1 MTCSRY
7 RARILL
13 AAYTIFGM
21 PLASAQ
27 LPQPDLQ
34 TIFPQGAQIGQTV
47 EVTIGGADLGE
58 ATGLLFSHPG
68 ITCAQIPVEATEF
81 YPAGHKP
88 VNYRVSVAPDVPPGV
103 YEVTARTRLGLTAPR
118 AFAVGTMPEKIH
130 QTNHSP
136 ESAEDLP
143 LNTVINGHADA
154 SAVDHYKLDLKQG
167 QRVIIR
173 CDAEVID
180 SRMDSTISIADS
192 SGHEHKRNRDTIGR
206 DPLLDFT
213 APGDD
218 TYLLRVHD
226 FTFAGGAQYPYRVSA
241 SDAPHIDFIDPPAG
255 APGTTGK
262 FKIYGRNLPGGST
275 GEGVRLGPEELESIE
290 VDIPVNGHGT
300 PELIAGPVHT
310 SLVAGMTW
318 RLEANGKKSN
328 PVRIGF
334 AAAPV
339 IRGEEGQEQ
348 EIPVPCETHGRFE
361 TKGDLD
367 HYRFDA
373 RKDQPLWIECLATR
387 IRTKSDPVLWID
399 QITVN
404 DKGVEQFK
412 EIASNDDSGGTPG
425 GKTFPIRNRDCAL
438 LLNPPAD
445 GRYRL
450 RLHDYTGRGGSHAL
464 YRLIIRPV
472 APDFDLVVTPW
483 YTASDKAA
491 KGVSRQAALIRQGGT
506 TLLRVFSMRRNGFRD
521 SIKLSVA
528 GLPPGVSCPPVI
540 LPSDRDTA
548 TLVLHGSMEAATW
561 QGLVT
566 VTGRSGEIERTA
578 RAGTIS
584 WSIGN
589 WDTEFTRA
597 RLSQQLPLSVSAEE
611 KEPIIIQPA
620 QDRYE
625 IELGGKVEIPFKL
638 EKAMGLKGDFT
649 IAVSGLPH
657 SKPPSVKLKQD
668 AGEGKLALTF
678 ARSNEF
684 KVEPG
689 EWTFSLRGSG
699 TIKYRHNLSA
709 IEIARNQ
716 EARIAGLE
724 KTAQEEAARAKAA
737 IEPVRKALQEAEK
750 NLGAASDDARAALE
764 KAVAEKKTQLQEAEK
779 MAKDAEEKV
788 KRAGAAKKIAS
799 DRLKQANDQAKEKD
813 RKHATHS
820 KLITVV
826 VKPPPPKE
834 PGK

>member
-1 MTCSRY
+1 MS
-7 RARILL
+7 
-13 AAYTIFGM
+13 F
-21 PLASAQ
+21 ASAQ

-47 EVTIGGADLGE
+47 EVAIGGTDLGE

-68 ITCAQIPVEATEF
+68 ITGAQIPVEATEF
-81 YPAGHKP
+81 HPAGHKP
-88 VNYRVSVAPDVPPGV
+88 TNYRVSVAPDVPPGV
-103 YEVTARTRLGLTAPR
+103 YEVTVRTRLGMTAPR
-118 AFAVGTMPEKIH
+118 AFAVSDFPEKVH
-130 QTNHSP
+130 QANHSP
-136 ESAEDLP
+136 ESAENLP

-154 SAVDHYKLDLKQG
+154 AAVDHYKLDLKRG

-192 SGHEHKRNRDTIGR
+192 NGREYKRNRDTIGR

-213 APGDD
+213 APGDG

-226 FTFAGGAQYPYRVSA
+226 FTFAGGTQYPYRLSA
-241 SDAPHIDFIDPPAG
+241 SDAPHIDFIDPPA
-255 APGTTGK
+255 AAAGTTGK

-275 GEGVRLGPEELESIE
+275 GEGVRLGRDELESIE
-290 VDIPVNGHGT
+290 VDIPINGQGT
-300 PELIAGPVHT
+300 PELIAGPVHS

-318 RLEANGKKSN
+318 RLESNGRKSN

-334 AAAPV
+334 AVDPV
-339 IRGEEGQEQ
+339 VRGEEGQEQ
-348 EIPVPCETHGRFE
+348 VIPVPCETHGRFE

-367 HYRFDA
+367 LYRFDA
-373 RKDQPLWIECLATR
+373 RKDQPLWIECLANR
-387 IRTKSDPVLWID
+387 IRTGSDPVLWID
-399 QITVN
+399 QITVD

-412 EIASNDDSGGTPG
+412 EITGNDDTGGIPG

-438 LLNPPAD
+438 LFNAPAD

-450 RLHDYTGRGGSHAL
+450 RLHNYTGRGGSHAL

-483 YTASDKAA
+483 YAASDKGA
-491 KGVSRQAALIRQGGT
+491 KGVSRQAALIRRGGT
-506 TLLRVFSMRRNGFRD
+506 TLLRVFAMRRNGFRD
-521 SIKLSVA
+521 SIRLSVT
-528 GLPPGVSCPPVI
+528 GLPPGITCPPVI
-540 LPSDRDTA
+540 LPRGQDAT
-548 TLVLHGSMEAATW
+548 TLVLHGSTEVASW

-566 VTGRSGEIERTA
+566 VAGRGGEIERTA
-578 RAGTIS
+578 RPGTIS

-597 RLSQQLPLSVSAEE
+597 RLSHQLPLSVTAEE
-611 KEPIIIQPA
+611 QEPVIIQPA
-620 QDRYE
+620 QDHYE
-625 IELGGKVEIPFKL
+625 VELGGKLEIPFKL

-649 IAVSGLPH
+649 VAVDGLPH

-684 KVEPG
+684 KVEAG
-689 EWTFSLRGSG
+689 ELTFSLRGSG

-709 IEIARNQ
+709 IEIARN
-716 EARIAGLE
+716 EETRIAGLE
-724 KTAQEEAARAKAA
+724 KTAQEEAARAKEEV
-737 IEPVRKALQEAEK
+737 EPVRKALQEAEK

-764 KAVAEKKTQLQEAEK
+764 KTVAEKKAQLQEAEK
-779 MAKDAEEKV
+779 LAKEAEEKV

-799 DRLKQANDQAKEKD
+799 DRIKQASEQAKEKD
-813 RKHATHS
+813 RKHVFHS
-820 KLITVV
+820 KLITVM

>member
-1 MTCSRY
+1 MTSSRN
-7 RARILL
+7 RARILFT
-13 AAYTIFGM
+13 ACTIFEAS
-21 PLASAQ
+21 LATAQ

-47 EVTIGGADLGE
+47 EVTIGGTDLGE

-68 ITCAQIPVEATEF
+68 ISCGQIPVEATEF
-81 YPAGHKP
+81 QPEGHKP
-88 VNYRVSVAPDVPPGV
+88 LSYRVSVAPEVPPGL
-103 YEVTARTRLGLTAPR
+103 YEVTVRTRLGLTAPR

-130 QTNHSP
+130 QTNNSP
-136 ESAEDLP
+136 ETAEELP
-143 LNTVINGHADA
+143 LNTVMNGHADT
-154 SAVDHYKLDLKQG
+154 SAIDHYKLNLKQG

-173 CDAEVID
+173 CSAQVID
-180 SRMDSTISIADS
+180 SRMDGTISIANS
-192 SGHEHKRNRDTIGR
+192 SGHEYKRDRDTIGR

-218 TYLLRVHD
+218 TYFLRVHD

-241 SDAPHIDFIDPPAG
+241 SDAPHIDFINPPAG

-290 VDIPVNGHGT
+290 VDIPLTGQGA
-300 PELIAGPVHT
+300 PELPARSVHA
-310 SLVAGMTW
+310 SLVPGMTW

-334 AAAPV
+334 AVDPI

-348 EIPVPCETHGRFE
+348 TIPVPSETHGLFDA
-361 TKGDLD
+361 KSDLD
-367 HYRFDA
+367 QYRFDA
-373 RKDQPLWIECLATR
+373 RKDQPLWIECLANR
-387 IRTKSDPVLWID
+387 IRTGSDPVLWID
-399 QITVN
+399 QITAD

-412 EIASNDDSGGTPG
+412 EIASNDDTGGTPG
-425 GKTFPIRNRDCAL
+425 GKSFPILNRDCAL
-438 LLNPPAD
+438 RFDPPAD

-450 RLHDYTGRGGSHAL
+450 RLHDYTGRGGPASL
-464 YRLIIRPV
+464 YRLIVRPI

-483 YTASDKAA
+483 YAASDKDS
-491 KGVSRQAALIRQGGT
+491 KGVSRQAALIRRGGT
-506 TLLRVFSMRRNGFRD
+506 TLLRVFAMRRNGFRD
-521 SIKLSVA
+521 SITLSVA

-540 LPSDRDTA
+540 LPAGRDTA
-548 TLVLHGSMEAATW
+548 TLVLHGTTEAANW
-561 QGLVT
+561 QGFVT
-566 VTGRSGEIERTA
+566 VVGKAGETEQTA
-578 RAGTIS
+578 RPGTIS

-597 RLSQQLPLSVSAEE
+597 RLSQQLPLSVTTEE

-649 IAVSGLPH
+649 IVVSGLPH
-657 SKPPSVKLKQD
+657 SKPPSVKVKQD
-668 AGEGKLALTF
+668 AGEGKLAITF
-678 ARSNEF
+678 AKSNEF

-709 IEIARNQ
+709 IEIARNE

-724 KTAQEEAARAKAA
+724 KTAQEEAARAKDA

-764 KAVAEKKTQLQEAEK
+764 KTVTEKKTQLQEAEK

-799 DRLKQANDQAKEKD
+799 DRLKQANEQAKEKD

>member
-1 MTCSRY
+1 MTSSRN
-7 RARILL
+7 RARILFT
-13 AAYTIFGM
+13 ACTIFEAS
-21 PLASAQ
+21 LATAQ

-47 EVTIGGADLGE
+47 EVTIGGTDLGE

-68 ITCAQIPVEATEF
+68 ISCGQIPVEATEF
-81 YPAGHKP
+81 QPEGHKP
-88 VNYRVSVAPDVPPGV
+88 LSYRVSVAPEVPPGL
-103 YEVTARTRLGLTAPR
+103 YEVTVRTRLGLTAPR
-118 AFAVGTMPEKIH
+118 AFAVGTMPEKVH
-130 QTNHSP
+130 QANNSP
-136 ESAEDLP
+136 ETAEELP
-143 LNTVINGHADA
+143 LNTVMNGHADT
-154 SAVDHYKLDLKQG
+154 SAVDHYKLNLKQG

-173 CDAEVID
+173 CSAQVID
-180 SRMDSTISIADS
+180 SRMDGTISIANS
-192 SGHEHKRNRDTIGR
+192 SGHEYKRDRDTIGR

-213 APGDD
+213 APADD

-241 SDAPHIDFIDPPAG
+241 SDAPHIDFINPPAG

-290 VDIPVNGHGT
+290 VDIPLTGQGA
-300 PELIAGPVHT
+300 PELPARSVHA
-310 SLVAGMTW
+310 SLVPGMTW

-334 AAAPV
+334 AVDPI

-348 EIPVPCETHGRFE
+348 TIPVPSETHGLFDA
-361 TKGDLD
+361 KSDLD
-367 HYRFDA
+367 QYRFDA
-373 RKDQPLWIECLATR
+373 RKDQPLWIECLANR
-387 IRTKSDPVLWID
+387 IRTGSDPVLWID
-399 QITVN
+399 QITAD

-412 EIASNDDSGGTPG
+412 EIASNDDTGGTPG
-425 GKTFPIRNRDCAL
+425 GKSFPILNRDCAL
-438 LLNPPAD
+438 RFDPPAD

-450 RLHDYTGRGGSHAL
+450 RLHDYTGRGGPASL
-464 YRLIIRPV
+464 YRLIVRPI

-483 YTASDKAA
+483 YAASDKDS
-491 KGVSRQAALIRQGGT
+491 KGVSRQAALIRRGGT
-506 TLLRVFSMRRNGFRD
+506 TLLRVFAMRRNGFRD
-521 SIKLSVA
+521 SITLSVA

-540 LPSDRDTA
+540 LPAGRDTA
-548 TLVLHGSMEAATW
+548 TLVLHGTTEAANW
-561 QGLVT
+561 QGFVT
-566 VTGRSGEIERTA
+566 VAGKAGETEKTA
-578 RAGTIS
+578 RPGTIS

-597 RLSQQLPLSVSAEE
+597 RLSQQLPLSVTTEE

-649 IAVSGLPH
+649 IVVSGLPH
-657 SKPPSVKLKQD
+657 SKPPSVKVKQD
-668 AGEGKLALTF
+668 AGEGKLAITF
-678 ARSNEF
+678 AKSNEF

-709 IEIARNQ
+709 IEIARNE

-724 KTAQEEAARAKAA
+724 KTAQEEAARAKDA

-764 KAVAEKKTQLQEAEK
+764 KTVTEKKTQLQEAEK

-799 DRLKQANDQAKEKD
+799 DRLKQANEQAKEKD

>member
-1 MTCSRY
+1 MTSSRN

-13 AAYTIFGM
+13 IAYTIFEAS
-21 PLASAQ
+21 LATAQ

-47 EVTIGGADLGE
+47 EVTIGGTDLGE

-68 ITCAQIPVEATEF
+68 ISCGQIPVEATEF
-81 YPAGHKP
+81 QPEGHKP
-88 VNYRVSVAPDVPPGV
+88 LSYRVSVAPEVPPGL
-103 YEVTARTRLGLTAPR
+103 YEVTVRTRLGLTAPR
-118 AFAVGTMPEKIH
+118 AFAVGTMPEKVH
-130 QTNHSP
+130 QANNSP
-136 ESAEDLP
+136 ETAEELP
-143 LNTVINGHADA
+143 LNTVMNGHADT
-154 SAVDHYKLDLKQG
+154 SAVDHYKLNLKQG

-173 CDAEVID
+173 CSAQVID
-180 SRMDSTISIADS
+180 SRMDGTISIANS
-192 SGHEHKRNRDTIGR
+192 SGHEYKRDRDTIGR

-218 TYLLRVHD
+218 TYFLRVHD

-241 SDAPHIDFIDPPAG
+241 SNAPHIDFIDPPAG

-275 GEGVRLGPEELESIE
+275 GEGVRLGREELESIE
-290 VDIPVNGHGT
+290 VDIPLTGPGA
-300 PELIAGPVHT
+300 PELAARSVHA
-310 SLVAGMTW
+310 SLVPGMTW

-334 AAAPV
+334 AVDPI

-348 EIPVPCETHGRFE
+348 TIPVPSETHGRFDA
-361 TKGDLD
+361 KSDLD
-367 HYRFDA
+367 QYRFDA
-373 RKDQPLWIECLATR
+373 RKDQPLWIECLANR
-387 IRTKSDPVLWID
+387 IRMGSDPVLWID
-399 QITVN
+399 QITAD

-412 EIASNDDSGGTPG
+412 EIASNDDTGGTPG
-425 GKTFPIRNRDCAL
+425 GKSFPILNRDCAL
-438 LLNPPAD
+438 RFDPPAD
-445 GRYRL
+445 GKYRL
-450 RLHDYTGRGGSHAL
+450 RLHDYTGRGGPAAL
-464 YRLIIRPV
+464 YRLIVRPV

-483 YTASDKAA
+483 YAAPDKDA
-491 KGVSRQAALIRQGGT
+491 KGVSRRAALIRRGGT
-506 TLLRVFSMRRNGFRD
+506 TLLRVFAMRRNGFRD
-521 SIKLSVA
+521 SIALSVA
-528 GLPPGVSCPPVI
+528 GLPPGVSCPLVI
-540 LPSDRDTA
+540 LPAGRDAA
-548 TLVLHGSMEAATW
+548 TLVVHGTTEAANW
-561 QGLVT
+561 QGFVT
-566 VTGRSGEIERTA
+566 VVGKAGETEQTA
-578 RAGTIS
+578 RPGTIS

-597 RLSQQLPLSVSAEE
+597 RLSQQLPLSVTAEE

-625 IELGGKVEIPFKL
+625 VELGGKVEIPFKL

-649 IAVSGLPH
+649 IVVSGLPH
-657 SKPPSVKLKQD
+657 SKPPSVKVKQD
-668 AGEGKLALTF
+668 AGEGKLAITF
-678 ARSNEF
+678 AKSNEF

-709 IEIARNQ
+709 IEIARNE

-737 IEPVRKALQEAEK
+737 VEPVRKALQEAEK
-750 NLGAASDDARAALE
+750 NLGAASDDARATLE
-764 KAVAEKKTQLQEAEK
+764 KTVAEKKTQLQETEK

-799 DRLKQANDQAKEKD
+799 DRLKQANEQAKEKD

>member
-1 MTCSRY
+1 MTSSRN

-13 AAYTIFGM
+13 IAYTIFEAS
-21 PLASAQ
+21 LATAQ

-47 EVTIGGADLGE
+47 EVTIGGTDLGE

-68 ITCAQIPVEATEF
+68 ISCGQIPVEATEF
-81 YPAGHKP
+81 QPEGHKP
-88 VNYRVSVAPDVPPGV
+88 LSYRVSVAPEVPPGL
-103 YEVTARTRLGLTAPR
+103 YEVTVRTRLGLTAPR
-118 AFAVGTMPEKIH
+118 AFAVGTMPEKVH
-130 QTNHSP
+130 QANNSP
-136 ESAEDLP
+136 ETAEELP
-143 LNTVINGHADA
+143 LNTVMNGHADT
-154 SAVDHYKLDLKQG
+154 SAVDHYKLNLKQG

-173 CDAEVID
+173 CSAQVID
-180 SRMDSTISIADS
+180 SRMDGTISIANS
-192 SGHEHKRNRDTIGR
+192 SGHEYKRDRDTIGR

-218 TYLLRVHD
+218 TYFLRVHD

-241 SDAPHIDFIDPPAG
+241 SNAPHIDFIDPPAG

-275 GEGVRLGPEELESIE
+275 GEGVRLGREELESIE
-290 VDIPVNGHGT
+290 VDIPLTGQGA
-300 PELIAGPVHT
+300 PELAARSVHA
-310 SLVAGMTW
+310 SLVPGMTW

-334 AAAPV
+334 AVDPI

-348 EIPVPCETHGRFE
+348 TIPVPSETHGRFDA
-361 TKGDLD
+361 KSDLD
-367 HYRFDA
+367 QYRFDA
-373 RKDQPLWIECLATR
+373 RKDQPLWIECLANR
-387 IRTKSDPVLWID
+387 IRMGSDPVLWID
-399 QITVN
+399 QITAD

-412 EIASNDDSGGTPG
+412 EIASNDDTGGTPG
-425 GKTFPIRNRDCAL
+425 GKSFPILNRDCAL
-438 LLNPPAD
+438 RFDPPAD
-445 GRYRL
+445 GKYRL
-450 RLHDYTGRGGSHAL
+450 RLHDYTGRGGPAAL
-464 YRLIIRPV
+464 YRLIVRPV

-483 YTASDKAA
+483 YAASDKDA
-491 KGVSRQAALIRQGGT
+491 KGVSRQAALIRRGGT
-506 TLLRVFSMRRNGFRD
+506 TLLRVFAMRRNGFRD
-521 SIKLSVA
+521 SIALSVA
-528 GLPPGVSCPPVI
+528 GLPPGVSCPLVI
-540 LPSDRDTA
+540 LPAGRDAA
-548 TLVLHGSMEAATW
+548 TLVVHGTTEAANW
-561 QGLVT
+561 QGFVT
-566 VTGRSGEIERTA
+566 VVGKAGETEQTA
-578 RAGTIS
+578 RPGTIS

-597 RLSQQLPLSVSAEE
+597 RLSQQLPLSVTAEE

-625 IELGGKVEIPFKL
+625 VELGGKVEIPFKL

-649 IAVSGLPH
+649 IVVSGLPH
-657 SKPPSVKLKQD
+657 SKPPSVKVKQD
-668 AGEGKLALTF
+668 AGEGKLAITF
-678 ARSNEF
+678 AKSNEF

-709 IEIARNQ
+709 IEIARNE

-737 IEPVRKALQEAEK
+737 VEPVRKALQEAEK
-750 NLGAASDDARAALE
+750 NLGAASDDARATLE
-764 KAVAEKKTQLQEAEK
+764 KTVAEKKTQLQETEK

-799 DRLKQANDQAKEKD
+799 DRLKQANEQAKEKD

>member
-1 MTCSRY
+1 
-7 RARILL
+7 
-13 AAYTIFGM
+13 
-21 PLASAQ
+21 
-27 LPQPDLQ
+27 
-34 TIFPQGAQIGQTV
+34 
-47 EVTIGGADLGE
+47 
-58 ATGLLFSHPG
+58 
-68 ITCAQIPVEATEF
+68 
-81 YPAGHKP
+81 
-88 VNYRVSVAPDVPPGV
+88 
-103 YEVTARTRLGLTAPR
+103 
-118 AFAVGTMPEKIH
+118 
-130 QTNHSP
+130 
-136 ESAEDLP
+136 
-143 LNTVINGHADA
+143 
-154 SAVDHYKLDLKQG
+154 
-167 QRVIIR
+167 
-173 CDAEVID
+173 
-180 SRMDSTISIADS
+180 
-192 SGHEHKRNRDTIGR
+192 
-206 DPLLDFT
+206 
-213 APGDD
+213 
-218 TYLLRVHD
+218 
-226 FTFAGGAQYPYRVSA
+226 
-241 SDAPHIDFIDPPAG
+241 
-255 APGTTGK
+255 
-262 FKIYGRNLPGGST
+262 
-275 GEGVRLGPEELESIE
+275 
-290 VDIPVNGHGT
+290 
-300 PELIAGPVHT
+300 
-310 SLVAGMTW
+310 
-318 RLEANGKKSN
+318 
-328 PVRIGF
+328 
-334 AAAPV
+334 
-339 IRGEEGQEQ
+339 
-348 EIPVPCETHGRFE
+348 
-361 TKGDLD
+361 
-367 HYRFDA
+367 
-373 RKDQPLWIECLATR
+373 
-387 IRTKSDPVLWID
+387 
-399 QITVN
+399 
-404 DKGVEQFK
+404 
-412 EIASNDDSGGTPG
+412 
-425 GKTFPIRNRDCAL
+425 
-438 LLNPPAD
+438 
-445 GRYRL
+445 
-450 RLHDYTGRGGSHAL
+450 
-464 YRLIIRPV
+464 
-472 APDFDLVVTPW
+472 
-483 YTASDKAA
+483 
-491 KGVSRQAALIRQGGT
+491 
-506 TLLRVFSMRRNGFRD
+506 
-521 SIKLSVA
+521 
-528 GLPPGVSCPPVI
+528 
-540 LPSDRDTA
+540 
-548 TLVLHGSMEAATW
+548 
-561 QGLVT
+561 VT

-625 IELGGKVEIPFKL
+625 VELGGKVEIPFKL

-649 IAVSGLPH
+649 IVVSGLPH